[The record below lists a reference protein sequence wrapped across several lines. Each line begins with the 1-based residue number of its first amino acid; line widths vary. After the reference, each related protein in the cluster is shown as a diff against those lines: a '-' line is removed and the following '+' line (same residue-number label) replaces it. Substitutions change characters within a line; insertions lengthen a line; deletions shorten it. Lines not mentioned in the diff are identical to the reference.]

1 MNFTK
6 IFIALPV
13 ALISF
18 AMPSKSDISSFDFA
32 VADSD
37 GFTLVG
43 VGYSQIKNNI
53 MLGASFATDIEEA
66 IDINALG
73 LSAGY
78 VFGDHEVGSFYTEV
92 TYADTDL
99 SDAEGGLA
107 IGWLKATETG
117 NSYSFSIDNDK
128 IISFG
133 IGFDI
138 GMNREITFGVAES
151 TDDDLDMDTIVSI
164 GFTAYL

>member
-13 ALISF
+13 ALLSF

-43 VGYSQIKNNI
+43 VEYSQIKNNI

-66 IDINALG
+66 FDVNALG

-78 VFGDHEVGSFYTEV
+78 VFGDHEVGSFYTAV
-92 TYADTDL
+92 TYADSDM
-99 SDAEGGLA
+99 SDAEGGLQ
-107 IGWLKATETG
+107 IGWLKAIETG
-117 NSYSFSIDNDK
+117 NSYSFSIDDDQ
-128 IISFG
+128 IVSFG
-133 IGFDI
+133 MGFDI
-138 GMNREITFGVAES
+138 GMNREITFDVIES
-151 TDDDLDMDTIVSI
+151 TDDDLDMDTMVSI
-164 GFTAYL
+164 GFKAYL